1 MPLDPATVSLPLTSP
16 NVPLASGI
24 TSKCTH
30 PVGGGSYTCI
40 SFGEPKAP
48 IFAFH
53 TVQDSNNRVFVG
65 TGSGFEEGFEE
76 ELRASSLN
84 SVETIRRKRKLLAQI
99 QEKEMERM
107 AKERRMASRR
117 LWPALRMH
125 GTVVQ
130 AGSTSLRHHGSLQV
144 NHGRAAVSHVMD
156 MLGTILVVVTAAPT
170 ALHCEVALLKH
181 GMVTQGGIAL
191 AGVRDVKARTM
202 NCRRMLCIIVKVA
215 MPAARAS
222 SGIYHQ

>member
-1 MPLDPATVSLPLTSP
+1 LPFDPSTVASP
-16 NVPLASGI
+16 NVPLGSGVK
-24 TSKCTH
+24 SKCTH

-107 AKERRMASRR
+107 AKERRMKSKASKASKKSPTVP
-117 LWPALRMH
+117 PAHLPLTSYQRVKRKLH
-125 GTVVQ
+125 KERGVDSE
-130 AGSTSLRHHGSLQV
+130 GSTAMEKKSGKDAGNGILQV
-144 NHGRAAVSHVMD
+144 YEYP
-156 MLGTILVVVTAAPT
+156 LQP
-170 ALHCEVALLKH
+170 
-181 GMVTQGGIAL
+181 
-191 AGVRDVKARTM
+191 
-202 NCRRMLCIIVKVA
+202 
-215 MPAARAS
+215 
-222 SGIYHQ
+222 